1 MNLRAKRVG
10 QLAIV
15 AVALFFFSCED
26 GTSLLGYENP
36 TSKFN
41 LSFVDIPV
49 ESSVMLLDS
58 IRTSN
63 YNASNDLNRLLVG
76 KVDDARFGN
85 SEAIA
90 IAQFMPT
97 SALDTSVTNHNPT
110 FDSISLSLR
119 HDFYA
124 YGASGNTRQE
134 IFVHELTDQL
144 KSSYDVSS
152 TTNTGGQQ
160 KPYTTTYSFQK
171 NYFTSNTTAYD
182 PTALASKQFFV
193 DQDKYDLNI
202 ADATPDTIV
211 TQMRLADALGQR
223 LLNLAVTSSA
233 TDFLTYNYFTEKFKG
248 LAFVPGQSD
257 KVIGLRPNDNFTR
270 MVLYYHTTK
279 DTLAITF
286 TVGTLISYSKITTD
300 RSASELSSLTT
311 KYQEAEPNGDV
322 RYVQAGSGVVT
333 KLDLSK
339 FNEFA
344 ATLDRAEIN
353 SAELMING
361 IDDPGNYTPPSGLVV
376 KIVKD
381 NNRFKKLSY
390 QANGTEYTNDIQVIN
405 SYKGYINFDRS
416 STSSYYA
423 GAIPFDSTLNII
435 ADGGRFFTLNYAS
448 DTKKYKGAATLFFQQ
463 LLALSKTETEPKFTS
478 VVLVPYEGASSSF
491 SFGRHVLGKTI
502 NRVAFNKNNIVLR
515 VYYTVPTVN

>member
-1 MNLRAKRVG
+1 MNLLAKRVG

-15 AVALFFFSCED
+15 AIALFFFSCED

-36 TSKFN
+36 TSKFD
-41 LSFVDIPV
+41 LSYIDIPV
-49 ESSVMLLDS
+49 ESSVILLDS

-76 KVDDARFGN
+76 KVTDERFGN
-85 SEAIA
+85 TQAVA
-90 IAQFMPT
+90 IAQFMPA
-97 SALDTSVTNHNPT
+97 SALDTSITNHSPV
-110 FDSISLSLR
+110 FDSISLTLR

-124 YGASGNTRQE
+124 YGANGNTKQE
-134 IFVHELTDQL
+134 LFVHELTDQL
-144 KSSYDVSS
+144 KSAYDVTS

-171 NYFTSNTTAYD
+171 SYFGNSTTAYD
-182 PTALASKQFFV
+182 ASPLGSGSINV
-193 DQDKYDLNI
+193 DLDKYNLNI

-211 TQMRLADALGQR
+211 TRVPLSNDLGER
-223 LLNLAVTSSA
+223 LLNLAVTSTP

-257 KVIGLRPNDNFTR
+257 KIIGIRPNDNFTR
-270 MVLYYHTTK
+270 MVLHYHTTK
-279 DTLAITF
+279 DTLALVF
-286 TVGTLISYSKITTD
+286 TVGTLISYSQITTD
-300 RSASELSSLTT
+300 RAASELSSLTT
-311 KYQEAEPNGDV
+311 KYQETEPNGDL

-344 ATLDRAEIN
+344 ATLDKAEIN
-353 SAELMING
+353 SAELIING
-361 IDDPGNYTPPSGLVV
+361 IEDPGSYIPPSNLVV
-376 KIVKD
+376 KVVKD

-390 QANGTEYTNDIQVIN
+390 QANGTEYTSDVATIN
-405 SYKGYINFDRS
+405 AYKGYINYDRS
-416 STSSYYA
+416 GTSSYYS
-423 GAIPFDSTLNII
+423 GAVPFDSTLNVVS
-435 ADGGRFFTLNYAS
+435 DFGRFFTLNYAS

-463 LLALSKTETEPKFTS
+463 LLALSKNNAEPKFTK
-478 VVLVPYEGASSSF
+478 VVLVPYEGASSAYTY
-491 SFGRHVLGKTI
+491 GRHVIGKTV

-515 VYYTVPTVN
+515 VYYTVPTIN